1 MQTGANSFV
10 NGVLDVLASVC
21 SFLFGGHEGLRRVG
35 PVEIAKPR
43 PPIADIDVRIAIN
56 ATGFHLVHCVID
68 EKFVYTSTSQRGGL
82 IPIDR
87 SLTPLD
93 LDGSIEQRLVKTIKS
108 IFDTHEEWVDLGKPT
123 QMLNPSTIEKAEAK
137 LNPVAAANRKP
148 KKPVPVH
155 TVHGAGA
162 PKDGVPL
169 SEIRDFFLDQPSS
182 LDLKR

>member
-68 EKFVYTSTSQRGGL
+68 EKFVYTSTSQLG
-82 IPIDR
+82 R
-87 SLTPLD
+87 SEEHTSELQSLMRISYAVFC
-93 LDGSIEQRLVKTIKS
+93 LKQQQHTI
-108 IFDTHEEWVDLGKPT
+108 
-123 QMLNPSTIEKAEAK
+123 
-137 LNPVAAANRKP
+137 
-148 KKPVPVH
+148 H
-155 TVHGAGA
+155 TN
-162 PKDGVPL
+162 
-169 SEIRDFFLDQPSS
+169 
-182 LDLKR
+182 

>member
-1 MQTGANSFV
+1 M
-10 NGVLDVLASVC
+10 
-21 SFLFGGHEGLRRVG
+21 
-35 PVEIAKPR
+35 
-43 PPIADIDVRIAIN
+43 
-56 ATGFHLVHCVID
+56 
-68 EKFVYTSTSQRGGL
+68 
-82 IPIDR
+82 DR

-155 TVHGAGA
+155 R
-162 PKDGVPL
+162 
-169 SEIRDFFLDQPSS
+169 SEEHTSELQS
-182 LDLKR
+182 LMRISYAVYCLKKNTPHHPTTQH